1 MSTPIRHAKHIDPAL
16 MYAPP
21 LVREQGLMLTEPSA
35 PGSELGSRQRFS
47 RVQG

>member
-21 LVREQGLMLTEPSA
+21 RVRERGLVPTEPTA
-35 PGSELGSRQRFS
+35 RGSELGSRQRSS

>member
-21 LVREQGLMLTEPSA
+21 RVRERGLVPIEPSTPALNSDRSSA
-35 PGSELGSRQRFS
+35 PCE
-47 RVQG
+47 VQG